1 MSKINFIFDKTLAS
15 LRFKK
20 KILKKYKNYP
30 IKNAEYVVVAG
41 GDGFMLQTIK
51 KNYLFKKPFYGINC
65 GSYGFLMNKNDKKN
79 ILHKLKKSKK
89 IIINPIKIKAVNLNQ
104 EKEIFRVTRDNIF
117 NMLKKFSI
125 ENIF

>member
-79 ILHKLKKSKK
+79 IC
-89 IIINPIKIKAVNLNQ
+89 IN
-104 EKEIFRVTRDNIF
+104 
-117 NMLKKFSI
+117 
-125 ENIF
+125 